1 MKLSIIIVH
10 YDTPDD
16 LARCLASLGAQPPAC
31 PHEIVVVDNASRA
44 PGLDG
49 LRARHPGVRWLLN
62 PENVGYA
69 RAVNQGFAAAPADF
83 HLVLNPDIVV
93 APGSV
98 DALLAFAESRPRAGI
113 VGPQLLNEDGT
124 VQDSCRRFYTFRVL
138 LLRRT
143 FLGRLRPRDRA
154 VDAHLMRDFDHREER
169 AVDWVLGGCMLARR
183 AALERVGP
191 LDGRFFLYFEDVDW
205 CFRMWQAGWEVLY
218 FPGARFTHR
227 HRRQSAQGGA
237 LRRGFWLH
245 LSSLISFYEKWGLL
259 VYLLKRWRG
268 PVGVA
273 LQWGIDMTALGG
285 ALLGAYALRAAG
297 NRLFPAPL
305 FPLRDYGPLFL
316 FCALLATVTF
326 LLRGRYRGGSRRGAG
341 GLARRAR
348 ETGTV
353 ALLLLASTYLS
364 HQQTYSRAVLLLFA
378 PLAAAALAAGEGLF
392 AAARRRLER
401 GWLSLERT
409 LLVGPPAAVGAWLDA
424 HGDGR
429 ALGRVPV
436 GFLAPAPAQVPPAP
450 LAGGTV
456 PWLGAPEALPE
467 LVERY
472 RISQVV
478 FWDWPQG
485 DTGAR
490 AHLDA
495 LRRRRI
501 RLRWR
506 VEEAWLLEAGARS
519 EPFGGS
525 SSVVLDP
532 QTVAPRVARRRA
544 GARRGGHGQAG
555 GDAI

>member
-1 MKLSIIIVH
+1 LKLSIIIVH

-16 LARCLASLGAQPPAC
+16 LARCLASLGAHPPAC
-31 PHEIVVVDNASRA
+31 PHEVVVVDNASRG
-44 PGLDG
+44 PGLAD
-49 LRARHPGVRWLLN
+49 LRARCPGVRWLLN
-62 PENVGYA
+62 RENVGYA

-93 APGSV
+93 APGAV
-98 DALLAFAESRPRAGI
+98 DELLAFAEARPRAGI
-113 VGPQLLNEDGT
+113 VGPQLLNEDGS

-143 FLGRLRPRDRA
+143 FLGRLWPRTRA
-154 VDAHLMRDFDHREER
+154 VDAHLMRDFDHRGER

-183 AALERVGP
+183 TALERVGP

-218 FPGARFTHR
+218 CPGARFTHR

-273 LQWGIDMTALGG
+273 LQWGIDMAALGG
-285 ALLGAYALRAAG
+285 ALLGAYALRSAV
-297 NRLFPAPL
+297 NPLFPAPL

-316 FCALLATVTF
+316 FCALIATVTF
-326 LLRGRYRGGSRRGAG
+326 LLRGRYRGRPGRGAG
-341 GLARRAR
+341 GLAGRAR

-378 PLAAAALAAGEGLF
+378 PLAAVALAAGEGLF

-409 LLVGPPAAVGAWLDA
+409 LLVGAPAAVGAWLDR

-429 ALGRVPV
+429 ALGLDPV
-436 GFLAPAPAQVPPAP
+436 GYLAPAAAQAPPGP
-450 LAGGTV
+450 LAAGAV
-456 PWLGAPEALPE
+456 PWLGEPEALPE

-478 FWDWPQG
+478 FWDWPRDG
-485 DTGAR
+485 GAAR
-490 AHLDA
+490 ERLEA

-506 VEEAWLLEAGARS
+506 VEEAWLLEAGARP

-525 SSVVLDP
+525 GSVVLDP
-532 QTVAPRVARRRA
+532 QTVTPPAGLRRWT
-544 GARRGGHGQAG
+544 ARRGGHGQAG
-555 GDAI
+555 RDAI

>member
-10 YDTPDD
+10 YDTPGD
-16 LARCLASLGAQPPAC
+16 LARCLDSLGEYPPAC

-44 PGLDG
+44 PELTE
-49 LRARHPGVRWLLN
+49 LRARHSGVRWLLN
-62 PENVGYA
+62 RENVGYA
-69 RAVNQGFAAAPADF
+69 RGVNQGFAAAPAAY

-93 APGSV
+93 TPGAL
-98 DALLAFAESRPRAGI
+98 DELLAFAEARPRAGI

-124 VQDSCRRFYTFRVL
+124 VQDSCRRFYTFRAL

-143 FLGRLRPRDRA
+143 FLGRLWPRARA
-154 VDAHLMRDFDHREER
+154 VDAHLMRDFDHDRER

-191 LDGRFFLYFEDVDW
+191 LDRRFFLYFEDVDW

-227 HRRQSAQGGA
+227 HRRQSAKGGA

-273 LQWGIDMTALGG
+273 LQWGIDMMALGG
-285 ALLGAYALRAAG
+285 ALLGAYALRSAM
-297 NRLFPAPL
+297 NPLFSEPL

-326 LLRGRYRGGSRRGAG
+326 LLRGRYRGRTDRGPG
-341 GLARRAR
+341 GVARRAR

-378 PLAAAALAAGEGLF
+378 PLAAAALAVGEGLF

-409 LLVGPPAAVGAWLDA
+409 LLVGPPAAVGAWLDG

-429 ALGRVPV
+429 ALGLDPV
-436 GFLAPAPAQVPPAP
+436 GYLAPAPAHAPPGP
-450 LAGGTV
+450 LAAGAV
-456 PWLGAPEALPE
+456 PWLGAPESLPD

-478 FWDWPQG
+478 FWDWPR
-485 DTGAR
+485 DDAGAR
-490 AHLDA
+490 VCLDA

-519 EPFGGS
+519 EPFGESG
-525 SSVVLDP
+525 SVVLDP
-532 QTVAPRVARRRA
+532 PTVSPLAGLRR
-544 GARRGGHGQAG
+544 GFARRGESGQAG
-555 GDAI
+555 EDTI